1 MNRDQLSKVAI
12 GAVLFILLIIW
23 INPSRL
29 LSQLHL
35 VTIPVLLV
43 MFGGVVLGQ
52 FVNILSQYVA
62 LQPVKQL
69 SFLKILPHSLAS
81 WVSELFLPGKLG
93 VFTLAVFLQKE
104 GVRIGESTS
113 IILLLRLINAGLAF
127 FLATFA
133 ISGFLNISGVWS
145 AFVGVFVVLVGIYG
159 VFFTNTG
166 RNFFKKN
173 VLGKYSLPFEGFA
186 AGLSK
191 VTRDKGT
198 MISLII
204 LSAAF
209 VIIQGY
215 FNYWMFSLSGYELN
229 IFTIIPLLALV
240 QILVQIPVTINGWGI
255 REGLLV
261 LFFSQLGAPAEVT
274 LLLVATSMAVAYV
287 TALLV
292 SWTVLGEI
300 PPTFDWKKMSRVSSQ
315 K

>member
-1 MNRDQLSKVAI
+1 
-12 GAVLFILLIIW
+12 
-23 INPSRL
+23 
-29 LSQLHL
+29 
-35 VTIPVLLV
+35 
-43 MFGGVVLGQ
+43 
-52 FVNILSQYVA
+52 
-62 LQPVKQL
+62 
-69 SFLKILPHSLAS
+69 
-81 WVSELFLPGKLG
+81 
-93 VFTLAVFLQKE
+93 
-104 GVRIGESTS
+104 
-113 IILLLRLINAGLAF
+113 
-127 FLATFA
+127 
-133 ISGFLNISGVWS
+133 
-145 AFVGVFVVLVGIYG
+145 
-159 VFFTNTG
+159 
-166 RNFFKKN
+166 
-173 VLGKYSLPFEGFA
+173 
-186 AGLSK
+186 
-191 VTRDKGT
+191 